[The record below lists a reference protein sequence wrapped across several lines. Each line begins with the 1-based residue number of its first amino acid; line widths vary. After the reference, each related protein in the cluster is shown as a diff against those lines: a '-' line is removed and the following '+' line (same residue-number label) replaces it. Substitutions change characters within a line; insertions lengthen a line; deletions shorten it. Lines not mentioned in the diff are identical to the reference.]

1 MSRSKIGLNFESSRK
16 DFPILK
22 RQVNGKPLIYL
33 DSAASSQKP
42 NQVLQAMDDFYTRS
56 YANIHRGIHTLSAE
70 ATKAYEDTRDKVA
83 RFVNA
88 PERESI
94 VFTSGATEG
103 VNLVAS
109 SFGDAFLNA
118 GDEIVLTQ
126 MEHHSNL
133 VPWIMLAKRK
143 GLNLKYIPITRDWK
157 IDLKDVESVITKK
170 TRLLSITAM
179 SNVLGTITPI
189 SQIVSLAHS
198 FGAKV
203 LVDGAQSVP
212 HIPTDVVALGC
223 DFLVFSGHKM
233 LGPTGTG
240 VLYARRELLEMMPP
254 YKGGGEMISVVK
266 FDDVTFNKV
275 PYKFE
280 AGTPNIAGVVGLG
293 AAIDYLNR
301 VGMENVRSFD
311 EELTHYAISRLT
323 DIKGLKIYGPLES
336 QERGSVISFTID
348 DIHPHDIGTA
358 LDNLGIAT
366 RAGHHCAMPLMTLLD
381 LTATVRV
388 SFYIY
393 NNHEEIDCLIKGIEE
408 VRRFFLGSGN

>member
-336 QERGSVISFTID
+336 Q
-348 DIHPHDIGTA
+348 
-358 LDNLGIAT
+358 
-366 RAGHHCAMPLMTLLD
+366 
-381 LTATVRV
+381 
-388 SFYIY
+388 
-393 NNHEEIDCLIKGIEE
+393 
-408 VRRFFLGSGN
+408 